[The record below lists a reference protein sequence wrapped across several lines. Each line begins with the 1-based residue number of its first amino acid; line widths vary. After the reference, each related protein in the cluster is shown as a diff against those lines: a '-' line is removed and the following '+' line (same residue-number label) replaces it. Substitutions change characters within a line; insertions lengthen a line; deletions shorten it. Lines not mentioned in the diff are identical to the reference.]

1 MEINP
6 DNNYHK
12 VALLNRLRIILVL
25 LVRIPLPIL
34 AVLIIIQSLIFRL
47 RLHSDLDAS
56 GIKLNTDIYFYPL
69 ILIVGAAV
77 LSTPFL
83 FYVLIKE
90 KHWAWIIFFVV
101 MVVLPCL
108 FYYIISFGN
117 IFTIIGM
124 IVMMIPFY
132 LYFLLLWYTVR
143 EWLEKYEYQEMR
155 EERRKEDARRLKEEE
170 EWM

>member
-34 AVLIIIQSLIFRL
+34 AVLVIIQSFIFRL

-56 GIKLNTDIYFYPL
+56 GIKLNTDIFFYPL

-90 KHWAWIIFFVV
+90 KRWAWIIIFVV

-108 FYYIISFGN
+108 FYYSISFGY
-117 IFTIIGM
+117 IFTIFGM
-124 IVMMIPFY
+124 TVMMIPFY
-132 LYFLLLWYTVR
+132 LYFFLLRYTVS
-143 EWLEKYEYQEMR
+143 EWLAEYEGQEMR
-155 EERRKEDARRLKEEE
+155 KERKREEARRLKEEE
-170 EWM
+170 KWM

>member
-6 DNNYHK
+6 YNNYHK

-34 AVLIIIQSLIFRL
+34 AVLIILQLFIFRTL
-47 RLHSDLDAS
+47 MYAPDL
-56 GIKLNTDIYFYPL
+56 KLNTDIFFYPL

-101 MVVLPCL
+101 MVVSPCL
-108 FYYIISFGN
+108 FYYSISFGY

-124 IVMMIPFY
+124 TVMMIPFY
-132 LYFLLLWYTVR
+132 LYFLLLRYTVS
-143 EWLEKYEYQEMR
+143 EWLAEYEGQEMR
-155 EERRKEDARRLKEEE
+155 KERKREEARRLKEEE

>member
-34 AVLIIIQSLIFRL
+34 AVLIIIQSFIFRL
-47 RLHSDLDAS
+47 RWYASDLDAS
-56 GIKLNTDIYFYPL
+56 GIKLNTHIFFYPL

-90 KHWAWIIFFVV
+90 KRWAWIIFFVV

-108 FYYIISFGN
+108 FYYIISFGY

-124 IVMMIPFY
+124 TVMMIPFY
-132 LYFLLLWYTVR
+132 LYFLLLWYTLR
-143 EWLEKYEYQEMR
+143 EWLEEYEYQEMR
-155 EERRKEDARRLKEEE
+155 EERRKEDARRMKEE